1 MKNFRLLAA
10 SFNKLNKR
18 RKMIVLLVGLL
29 LAIFLI
35 DCIL

>member
-1 MKNFRLLAA
+1 MKNLKLLAA
-10 SFNKLNKR
+10 SFYRLNKR